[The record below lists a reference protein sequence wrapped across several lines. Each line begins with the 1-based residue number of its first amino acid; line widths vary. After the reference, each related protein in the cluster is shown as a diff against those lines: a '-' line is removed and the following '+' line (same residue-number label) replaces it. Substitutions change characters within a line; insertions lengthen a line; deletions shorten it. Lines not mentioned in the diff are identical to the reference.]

1 MVEAISPNEVA
12 AAKAKCL
19 PEYVLRAFNDL
30 IAERFT
36 GGRAQIKQDEAIA
49 RIQFYSGYVLDRQEI
64 FNKGYLNIEEVYRE
78 KGWKVDYD
86 KPGYNESYGAFWVF
100 KVK

>member
-1 MVEAISPNEVA
+1 MVEAISPKEVA

-19 PEYVLRAFNDL
+19 PEYVFRAFNDL

-36 GGRAQIKQDEAIA
+36 GGLARVEQDEAIR
-49 RIQFYSGYVLDRQEI
+49 RIQFYSGHVLDRQEI
-64 FNKGYLNIEEVYRE
+64 FDRGYLNVEEVYQE
-78 KGWKVDYD
+78 KGWSVEYD
-86 KPGYNESYGAFWVF
+86 KPAYNESYKAYWVF